1 MSYLVLPTFNG
12 CDALKEDP
20 ILFMLKFHY
29 IQVPLK
35 SSQRNKAKALY
46 LAASF
51 FFLFYKSTLTHFLLY
66 PYVCI

>member
-51 FFLFYKSTLTHFLLY
+51 FFLF
-66 PYVCI
+66 

>member
-51 FFLFYKSTLTHFLLY
+51 FFFSTNLL
-66 PYVCI
+66 